1 MSKFGTSKKI
11 ITGYILLAVVI
22 AIATWQVY
30 DNSRLFVALNNASEQ
45 LLKRRDVV
53 DSLVCSLL
61 ETNNAERSVLL
72 GEGSEWPHF
81 NQSVATSEQMAKQLK
96 PFIADQGQRQRID
109 TLVKLMHMKREN
121 TKRVAQLMAID
132 NRDAFYRDKVQALQ
146 SGRDSVVIHSKS
158 YGQHGQREK
167 VYEIIK
173 SKRGFFR
180 RLGDAF
186 RRQHADTVGVT
197 NILHD
202 TKADSTAQRINIAD
216 SVANILTDIQN
227 EEQKQNSRQQENVA
241 ARLNRLQRVSLQLS
255 QRTGLL
261 LEHIQREEKNALQK
275 ALGHATQS
283 RHKMVVRIAVIGLV
297 AILIAALLVAYILR
311 DIKRE
316 RRDRQRIVEAK
327 TETER
332 IMAQRERLLLTIT
345 HDIKAPAASI
355 AGFIELLSEQVSRPK
370 ALAYIDSMRHS
381 AIHLQQLVAALLDYH
396 LLESGKAER
405 HDVSFVPQQLAKNC
419 VDEFQPMAAEKGLDI
434 TLSTLTLNCGDLWR
448 SDAFRVKQIM
458 SNLIGNAVKY
468 TDRGSVKVEIRIS
481 PRQHLII
488 YVSDTGRGMSQAD
501 CQRIFDAFTR
511 LHNGQGKEGV
521 GLGLSI
527 TREVV
532 QMLGGTITVTS
543 EEGKGSCFTVS
554 LPIKKEEKR
563 QKKDVEENVASVEP
577 NRSSTEA
584 KEATTENNDATHG
597 ANNATNGAND
607 ATNGTNDATTEI
619 NILAVDDDALQLE
632 LFKEMAQKIGGAKLN
647 ISTTTSA
654 SEAIKLAEETKPQ
667 IMFTDIEMPEMSGKD
682 MLKHVKNSDMSTV
695 AMTAHDPSI
704 MTSLKKAGFD
714 TCLFKPF
721 NAATLAATLAQ
732 ITRQPLSVKAAEQK
746 ASFFAPLTAFAEGDT
761 EAEQEILTQVGE
773 SIKEYR
779 QMLDQGLKGNDE
791 EQQRDS
797 ISRTAHKAMPLLT
810 MLKPGQCGWLQAITP
825 EHIKDTPAE
834 KITVLAMRLDKEL
847 EEVSTKLKEEGI
859 ENA

>member
-1 MSKFGTSKKI
+1 M
-11 ITGYILLAVVI
+11 LAVVI

-81 NQSVATSEQMAKQLK
+81 NRSVATSEQMAKQLK

-109 TLVKLMHMKREN
+109 TLVELIHMKREN
-121 TKRVAQLMAID
+121 TKRVAQLMAFD

-146 SGRDSVVIHSKS
+146 SGRDSVVIHSKL

-202 TKADSTAQRINIAD
+202 TRADSTAQRINIAD
-216 SVANILTDIQN
+216 SVANILTNIQN

-275 ALGHATQS
+275 ALGHAMQS
-283 RHKMVVRIAVIGLV
+283 RHKMVVRIAIIGLV

-405 HDVSFVPQQLAKNC
+405 HDVSFVPQQLARNC
-419 VDEFQPMAAEKGLDI
+419 VEEFKPMAAEKGLDI
-434 TLSTLTLNCGDLWR
+434 TLGTLPPNCGDLWR

-468 TDRGSVKVEIRIS
+468 TDRGGVKVEIRIS

-511 LHNGQGKEGV
+511 LPNGQGKEGV

-554 LPIKKEEKR
+554 LPIKKEEKK
-563 QKKDVEENVASVEP
+563 QKKDVEENVASVETD
-577 NRSSTEA
+577 RSSTEA
-584 KEATTENNDATHG
+584 KK
-597 ANNATNGAND
+597 
-607 ATNGTNDATTEI
+607 ATTEI

-704 MTSLKKAGFD
+704 MTSLKKTGFS

-732 ITRQPLSVKAAEQK
+732 ITRLPLSVKAAEQK

-779 QMLDQGLKGNDE
+779 QMLEQGLKHNGE
-791 EQQRDS
+791 ELQRDS
-797 ISRTAHKAMPLLT
+797 ISRAAHKAMPLLT
-810 MLKPGQCGWLQAITP
+810 MLRPGQCGWLQAITP
-825 EHIKDTPAE
+825 EHIKDTSVENSTA
-834 KITVLAMRLDKEL
+834 LAMRLEKEL
-847 EEVSTKLKEEGI
+847 EEISKKLREEGI

>member
-1 MSKFGTSKKI
+1 M
-11 ITGYILLAVVI
+11 LAVVI

-81 NQSVATSEQMAKQLK
+81 NRSVATSEQMAKQLK

-109 TLVKLMHMKREN
+109 TLVELIHMKREN
-121 TKRVAQLMAID
+121 TKRVAQLMAFD

-146 SGRDSVVIHSKS
+146 SGRDSVVIHSKL

-227 EEQKQNSRQQENVA
+227 EEQRQNSRQQENVA

-275 ALGHATQS
+275 ALGHAMQS
-283 RHKMVVRIAVIGLV
+283 RHKMVVRIAIIGLV

-355 AGFIELLSEQVSRPK
+355 AGFIELLSEKVSRQK

-405 HDVSFVPQQLAKNC
+405 HDVSFVPQQLAKSC
-419 VDEFQPMAAEKGLDI
+419 VEEFKPMAAEKGLDI
-434 TLSTLTLNCGDLWR
+434 TLGTLTPNCGDLWR

-468 TDRGSVKVEIRIS
+468 TDRGGVKVEIRIS

-511 LHNGQGKEGV
+511 LPNGQGKEGV

-554 LPIKKEEKR
+554 LPIKKEEKK
-563 QKKDVEENVASVEP
+563 QKKDVEENVASVET

-584 KEATTENNDATHG
+584 KEATTENNDAT
-597 ANNATNGAND
+597 NGAND
-607 ATNGTNDATTEI
+607 AMNGNNDATTEI

-704 MTSLKKAGFD
+704 MTSLKKAGFS

-732 ITRQPLSVKAAEQK
+732 ITRLPLSVKTAEQK

-779 QMLDQGLKGNDE
+779 QMLEQGLKSNGE
-791 EQQRDS
+791 ELQRDS
-797 ISRTAHKAMPLLT
+797 ISRAAHKAMPLLS

-825 EHIKDTPAE
+825 EHIKDTSAE
-834 KITVLAMRLDKEL
+834 NSTALAMRLENEL
-847 EEVSTKLKEEGI
+847 EEISKKLREEGT

>member
-1 MSKFGTSKKI
+1 M
-11 ITGYILLAVVI
+11 LAVVI

-72 GEGSEWPHF
+72 GEGSEWPRF

-109 TLVKLMHMKREN
+109 TLVELMHMKREN

-327 TETER
+327 AETER

-434 TLSTLTLNCGDLWR
+434 TLGTLTPNCGDLWR

-468 TDRGSVKVEIRIS
+468 TDQGSVKVEIRIS

-488 YVSDTGRGMSQAD
+488 YVSDTGRGMSPTD

-511 LHNGQGKEGV
+511 LPNGQGKEGV

-532 QMLGGTITVTS
+532 QMLGGTITVAS

-554 LPIKKEEKR
+554 LPIKKEEKK
-563 QKKDVEENVASVEP
+563 QKKDVEENVAYVET

-584 KEATTENNDATHG
+584 KEATTENN
-597 ANNATNGAND
+597 N

-682 MLKHVKNSDMSTV
+682 MIKHVKNSDMSTV

-704 MTSLKKAGFD
+704 MTSLKKAGFS

-732 ITRQPLSVKAAEQK
+732 ITRLPLSVKAAEQK

-761 EAEQEILTQVGE
+761 EAEREILTQVGE

-779 QMLDQGLKGNDE
+779 QMLEQGLKHNDE

-797 ISRTAHKAMPLLT
+797 ISRAAHKAMPLLT

-825 EHIKDTPAE
+825 EHIKDTSAE

-859 ENA
+859 ENV

>member
-1 MSKFGTSKKI
+1 M
-11 ITGYILLAVVI
+11 LAVVI

-81 NQSVATSEQMAKQLK
+81 NRSVATSEQKAKQLK

-109 TLVKLMHMKREN
+109 TLVELIHMKREN
-121 TKRVAQLMAID
+121 TKRVAQLMAFD
-132 NRDAFYRDKVQALQ
+132 NRDAFYRDKVHALQ
-146 SGRDSVVIHSKS
+146 SGRDSVVIHSKL

-186 RRQHADTVGVT
+186 RRQHTDTVGVT

-227 EEQKQNSRQQENVA
+227 EEQRQNSRQQENVA

-275 ALGHATQS
+275 ALGHAMQS
-283 RHKMVVRIAVIGLV
+283 RHKMVVRIAIIGLV

-327 TETER
+327 AETER

-405 HDVSFVPQQLAKNC
+405 HDVSFVPQQLAKSC
-419 VDEFQPMAAEKGLDI
+419 VEEFKPMAAEKGLDI
-434 TLSTLTLNCGDLWR
+434 TLGTLTPNCGDLWR

-468 TDRGSVKVEIRIS
+468 TDRGGVKVEIRIS

-511 LHNGQGKEGV
+511 LPNGQGKEGV

-554 LPIKKEEKR
+554 LPIKKEEKK
-563 QKKDVEENVASVEP
+563 QKKDVEENVASVETD
-577 NRSSTEA
+577 RSSTEA
-584 KEATTENNDATHG
+584 KK
-597 ANNATNGAND
+597 
-607 ATNGTNDATTEI
+607 ATTEI

-647 ISTTTSA
+647 INTTTSA

-704 MTSLKKAGFD
+704 MTSLKKAGFS

-732 ITRQPLSVKAAEQK
+732 ITRLPLSVKAAEQK

-761 EAEQEILTQVGE
+761 EAEREILTQVGE

-779 QMLDQGLKGNDE
+779 QMLEQGLKSNGE
-791 EQQRDS
+791 ELQRDS
-797 ISRTAHKAMPLLT
+797 ISRAAHKAMPLLT

-825 EHIKDTPAE
+825 EHIKDSSAE
-834 KITVLAMRLDKEL
+834 NSTALAMRLEKEL
-847 EEVSTKLKEEGI
+847 EEISKKLREEGI

>member
-1 MSKFGTSKKI
+1 M
-11 ITGYILLAVVI
+11 LAVVI

-81 NQSVATSEQMAKQLK
+81 NRSVATSEQMTKQLK
-96 PFIADQGQRQRID
+96 QFIADQGQRQRID
-109 TLVKLMHMKREN
+109 TLVELIHMKREN
-121 TKRVAQLMAID
+121 TKRVAQLMAFD

-146 SGRDSVVIHSKS
+146 SGRDSVVIHSKL

-202 TKADSTAQRINIAD
+202 TRVDSTAQRINIAD

-275 ALGHATQS
+275 ALGHAMQS
-283 RHKMVVRIAVIGLV
+283 RHKMVVRIAIIGLV

-327 TETER
+327 AETER

-405 HDVSFVPQQLAKNC
+405 HDVSFVPQQLAKSC
-419 VDEFQPMAAEKGLDI
+419 VEEFKPMAAEKGLDI
-434 TLSTLTLNCGDLWR
+434 TLGTLTPNCGDLWR

-468 TDRGSVKVEIRIS
+468 TDRGGVKVEIRIS

-511 LHNGQGKEGV
+511 LPNGQGKEGV

-554 LPIKKEEKR
+554 LPIKKEEKK
-563 QKKDVEENVASVEP
+563 QMKDVEENVASVET

-584 KEATTENNDATHG
+584 KEATTEN
-597 ANNATNGAND
+597 
-607 ATNGTNDATTEI
+607 NDATTEI

-654 SEAIKLAEETKPQ
+654 SEAIKLTEETKPQ

-682 MLKHVKNSDMSTV
+682 MIKHVKNSDMSTV

-704 MTSLKKAGFD
+704 MTSLKKAGFS

-732 ITRQPLSVKAAEQK
+732 ITRLPLSVKAAEQK

-779 QMLDQGLKGNDE
+779 QMLEQGLKRNGE
-791 EQQRDS
+791 ELQRDS
-797 ISRTAHKAMPLLT
+797 ISRAAHKAIPLLS

-825 EHIKDTPAE
+825 EHIKDTSAE
-834 KITVLAMRLDKEL
+834 NSTALAMRLENEL
-847 EEVSTKLKEEGI
+847 EEISKKLREEGI

>member
-96 PFIADQGQRQRID
+96 QFIADQGQRQRID
-109 TLVKLMHMKREN
+109 TLVELIHMKREN
-121 TKRVAQLMAID
+121 TKRVAQLMAFD

-146 SGRDSVVIHSKS
+146 SGRDSVVIHSKL

-283 RHKMVVRIAVIGLV
+283 RHKMVVRIAIIGLV

-396 LLESGKAER
+396 LLESGKAEQ
-405 HDVSFVPQQLAKNC
+405 HDVSFVPQQLAKSC
-419 VDEFQPMAAEKGLDI
+419 VEEFKPMAVEKGLDI
-434 TLSTLTLNCGDLWR
+434 TLGTLTTNCGDLWR

-468 TDRGSVKVEIRIS
+468 TDHGGVKVEIRIS

-511 LHNGQGKEGV
+511 LPNGQGKEGV

-554 LPIKKEEKR
+554 LPIKKEEKK
-563 QKKDVEENVASVEP
+563 QKKDVEENVASVET
-577 NRSSTEA
+577 NWSSTEA
-584 KEATTENNDATHG
+584 KE
-597 ANNATNGAND
+597 
-607 ATNGTNDATTEI
+607 ATTEI

-682 MLKHVKNSDMSTV
+682 IIKHVKNSNMSTV

-704 MTSLKKAGFD
+704 MTSLKKAGFS

-732 ITRQPLSVKAAEQK
+732 ITRLPLSVKAAEQK

-761 EAEQEILTQVGE
+761 EAEREILTQVGE

-779 QMLDQGLKGNDE
+779 QMLEQGLKHNDE
-791 EQQRDS
+791 ELQRDS
-797 ISRTAHKAMPLLT
+797 ISRAAHKAMPLLT

-825 EHIKDTPAE
+825 EHIKDSSAE
-834 KITVLAMRLDKEL
+834 NSTALAMRLEKEL
-847 EEVSTKLKEEGI
+847 EEISKKLREEGI

>member
-1 MSKFGTSKKI
+1 M
-11 ITGYILLAVVI
+11 LAVVI

-81 NQSVATSEQMAKQLK
+81 NRSVATSEQMTKQLK

-109 TLVKLMHMKREN
+109 TLVELIHMKREN
-121 TKRVAQLMAID
+121 TKRVAQLMAFD
-132 NRDAFYRDKVQALQ
+132 NRDAFYRNKVQALQ
-146 SGRDSVVIHSKS
+146 SGRDSVVIHSKL

-227 EEQKQNSRQQENVA
+227 EEQRQNSRQQENVA

-275 ALGHATQS
+275 ALGHAMQS
-283 RHKMVVRIAVIGLV
+283 RHKMVVRIAIIGLV

-327 TETER
+327 AETER

-405 HDVSFVPQQLAKNC
+405 HDVSFVPQQLAKSC
-419 VDEFQPMAAEKGLDI
+419 VEEFKPMAAEKGLDI
-434 TLSTLTLNCGDLWR
+434 TLGTLTPNCGDLWR

-468 TDRGSVKVEIRIS
+468 TDRGGVKVEIRIS

-511 LHNGQGKEGV
+511 LPNGQGKEGV

-554 LPIKKEEKR
+554 LPIKKEEKK
-563 QKKDVEENVASVEP
+563 QKKDVEENVASVET

-584 KEATTENNDATHG
+584 KE
-597 ANNATNGAND
+597 
-607 ATNGTNDATTEI
+607 ATTEI

-647 ISTTTSA
+647 INTTTSA

-704 MTSLKKAGFD
+704 MTSLKKAGFS

-732 ITRQPLSVKAAEQK
+732 ITRLPLSVKAAEQK

-761 EAEQEILTQVGE
+761 EAEREILTQVGE

-779 QMLDQGLKGNDE
+779 QMLEQGLKHNDE

-797 ISRTAHKAMPLLT
+797 ISRAAHKAMPLLT

-825 EHIKDTPAE
+825 EHIKDSSAE
-834 KITVLAMRLDKEL
+834 NSTALAMRLEKEL
-847 EEVSTKLKEEGI
+847 EEISKKLREEGI

>member
-1 MSKFGTSKKI
+1 M
-11 ITGYILLAVVI
+11 LAVVI

-81 NQSVATSEQMAKQLK
+81 NRSVATSEQMAKQLK

-109 TLVKLMHMKREN
+109 TLVELIHMKREN
-121 TKRVAQLMAID
+121 TKRVAQLMAFD

-146 SGRDSVVIHSKS
+146 SGRDSVVIHSKL

-202 TKADSTAQRINIAD
+202 TRADSTAQRINIAD

-261 LEHIQREEKNALQK
+261 IEHIQREEKNALQK
-275 ALGHATQS
+275 ALGHAMQS
-283 RHKMVVRIAVIGLV
+283 RHKMVVRIAIIGLV

-419 VDEFQPMAAEKGLDI
+419 VEEFKPMAAEKGLDI
-434 TLSTLTLNCGDLWR
+434 TLGTLTPNCGDLWR

-468 TDRGSVKVEIRIS
+468 TDRGGVKVEIRIS

-511 LHNGQGKEGV
+511 LPNGQGKEGV

-554 LPIKKEEKR
+554 LPIKKEEKK
-563 QKKDVEENVASVEP
+563 QKKEVEENVASVET

-584 KEATTENNDATHG
+584 KE
-597 ANNATNGAND
+597 
-607 ATNGTNDATTEI
+607 ATTEI

-647 ISTTTSA
+647 INTTTSA

-704 MTSLKKAGFD
+704 MTSLKKAGFS

-732 ITRQPLSVKAAEQK
+732 ITRLPLSVKAAEQK

-761 EAEQEILTQVGE
+761 EAEREILTQVGE

-779 QMLDQGLKGNDE
+779 QMLEQGLKHNDE

-797 ISRTAHKAMPLLT
+797 ISRAAHKAMPLLT
-810 MLKPGQCGWLQAITP
+810 MLRPGQCGWLQAITP
-825 EHIKDTPAE
+825 EHIKDTSAE
-834 KITVLAMRLDKEL
+834 NSTALAMRLEKEL
-847 EEVSTKLKEEGI
+847 EEISKKLREEGI

>member
-1 MSKFGTSKKI
+1 M
-11 ITGYILLAVVI
+11 LAVVI

-30 DNSRLFVALNNASEQ
+30 DNSRLFVTLNNASEQ

-81 NQSVATSEQMAKQLK
+81 NRSVATSEQMAKQLK

-109 TLVKLMHMKREN
+109 TLVELIHMKREN
-121 TKRVAQLMAID
+121 TKRVAQLMAFD

-146 SGRDSVVIHSKS
+146 SGRDSVVIHSKL
-158 YGQHGQREK
+158 YGRHGQREK

-186 RRQHADTVGVT
+186 RRQHTDTVGVT

-227 EEQKQNSRQQENVA
+227 EEQRQNSRQQENVA

-275 ALGHATQS
+275 ALGHAMQS
-283 RHKMVVRIAVIGLV
+283 RHKMVVRIAIIGLV

-327 TETER
+327 AETER

-370 ALAYIDSMRHS
+370 ALAYIESMRHS

-405 HDVSFVPQQLAKNC
+405 HDVSFVPQQLAKSC
-419 VDEFQPMAAEKGLDI
+419 VEEFKPMAAEKGLDI
-434 TLSTLTLNCGDLWR
+434 TLGTLTPNCGDLWR

-468 TDRGSVKVEIRIS
+468 TDRGGVKVEIRIS

-511 LHNGQGKEGV
+511 LPNGQGKEGV

-554 LPIKKEEKR
+554 LPIKKEEKK
-563 QKKDVEENVASVEP
+563 QKKEVEENVASVET

-584 KEATTENNDATHG
+584 KE
-597 ANNATNGAND
+597 
-607 ATNGTNDATTEI
+607 ATTEI

-654 SEAIKLAEETKPQ
+654 SEAIKLAEETKTQ

-682 MLKHVKNSDMSTV
+682 MIKHVKNSDMSTV

-704 MTSLKKAGFD
+704 MTSLKKAGFS

-732 ITRQPLSVKAAEQK
+732 ITRLPLSVKAAEQK

-761 EAEQEILTQVGE
+761 EAEREILTQVGE

-779 QMLDQGLKGNDE
+779 QMLEQGLKRNGE
-791 EQQRDS
+791 ELQRDS
-797 ISRTAHKAMPLLT
+797 ISRAAHKAMPLLS

-825 EHIKDTPAE
+825 EHIKDTSAE
-834 KITVLAMRLDKEL
+834 NSTALAMRLEKEL
-847 EEVSTKLKEEGI
+847 EEISKKLREEGI

>member
-1 MSKFGTSKKI
+1 M
-11 ITGYILLAVVI
+11 LAVVI

-81 NQSVATSEQMAKQLK
+81 NRSVATSEQMAKQLK

-109 TLVKLMHMKREN
+109 TLVELIHMKREN
-121 TKRVAQLMAID
+121 TKRVAQLMAFD

-146 SGRDSVVIHSKS
+146 SGRDSVVIHSKL

-283 RHKMVVRIAVIGLV
+283 RHKMVVRIAIIGLV

-405 HDVSFVPQQLAKNC
+405 HDVSFVPQQLARNC
-419 VDEFQPMAAEKGLDI
+419 VEEFKPMAAEKGLDI
-434 TLSTLTLNCGDLWR
+434 TLGTLTPNCGDLWR

-458 SNLIGNAVKY
+458 SNLISNAVKY
-468 TDRGSVKVEIRIS
+468 TDRGGVKVEIRIS

-511 LHNGQGKEGV
+511 LPNGQGKDGV

-554 LPIKKEEKR
+554 LPIKKEEKK
-563 QKKDVEENVASVEP
+563 QKKDVEENVASVETD
-577 NRSSTEA
+577 RSSTEA
-584 KEATTENNDATHG
+584 KEATTENNDATNG
-597 ANNATNGAND
+597 ANDATNGAND
-607 ATNGTNDATTEI
+607 ATNGNNDATTEI

-704 MTSLKKAGFD
+704 MTSLKKAGFS

-732 ITRQPLSVKAAEQK
+732 ITRLPLSVKAAEQK

-761 EAEQEILTQVGE
+761 EAELEILTQVGE

-779 QMLDQGLKGNDE
+779 QMLEQGLKHNGE
-791 EQQRDS
+791 ELQRDS
-797 ISRTAHKAMPLLT
+797 ISRAAHKAMPLLT

-825 EHIKDTPAE
+825 EHIKDSSAE
-834 KITVLAMRLDKEL
+834 NSTALAMRLEKEL
-847 EEVSTKLKEEGI
+847 EEISKKLREEGI

>member
-30 DNSRLFVALNNASEQ
+30 DNSRLFVTLNNASEQ

-81 NQSVATSEQMAKQLK
+81 NRSVATSEQMAKQLK

-109 TLVKLMHMKREN
+109 TLVELIHMKREN
-121 TKRVAQLMAID
+121 TKRVAQLMAFD

-146 SGRDSVVIHSKS
+146 SGRDSVVIHSKL

-283 RHKMVVRIAVIGLV
+283 RHKMVVRIAIIGLV

-316 RRDRQRIVEAK
+316 SRDRQRIVEAK

-396 LLESGKAER
+396 LLESGKAEQ
-405 HDVSFVPQQLAKNC
+405 HDVSFVPQQLAKSC
-419 VDEFQPMAAEKGLDI
+419 VEEFKPMAVEKGLDI
-434 TLSTLTLNCGDLWR
+434 TLGTLTTNCGDLWR

-468 TDRGSVKVEIRIS
+468 TDRGGVKVEIRIS

-511 LHNGQGKEGV
+511 LPNGQGKEGV

-554 LPIKKEEKR
+554 LPIKKEEKK
-563 QKKDVEENVASVEP
+563 QKKDVEENVASVET
-577 NRSSTEA
+577 NRSSTET
-584 KEATTENNDATHG
+584 KE
-597 ANNATNGAND
+597 
-607 ATNGTNDATTEI
+607 ATTEI

-704 MTSLKKAGFD
+704 MTSLKKAGFS

-732 ITRQPLSVKAAEQK
+732 ITRLPLSVKAAEQK

-761 EAEQEILTQVGE
+761 EAEREILTQVGE

-779 QMLDQGLKGNDE
+779 QMLEQGLKSNGE
-791 EQQRDS
+791 ELQRDS
-797 ISRTAHKAMPLLT
+797 ISRAAHKAMPLLT
-810 MLKPGQCGWLQAITP
+810 MLKPGQCSWLQAITP
-825 EHIKDTPAE
+825 EHIKDTSAE
-834 KITVLAMRLDKEL
+834 NSTALAMRLEKEL
-847 EEVSTKLKEEGI
+847 EEISKKLREEGI

>member
-81 NQSVATSEQMAKQLK
+81 NRSVATSEQMAKQLK

-109 TLVKLMHMKREN
+109 TLVELIHMKREN
-121 TKRVAQLMAID
+121 TKRVAQLMAFD

-146 SGRDSVVIHSKS
+146 SGRDSVVIHSKL

-283 RHKMVVRIAVIGLV
+283 RHKMVVRIAIIGLV

-316 RRDRQRIVEAK
+316 SRDRQRIVEAK

-419 VDEFQPMAAEKGLDI
+419 VEEFKPMAAEKGLDI
-434 TLSTLTLNCGDLWR
+434 TLGTLTPNCGDLWR

-468 TDRGSVKVEIRIS
+468 TDRGGVKVEIRIS

-511 LHNGQGKEGV
+511 LPNGQGKEGV

-554 LPIKKEEKR
+554 LPIKKEEKK
-563 QKKDVEENVASVEP
+563 QKKDVEENVASVET

-584 KEATTENNDATHG
+584 KKAITENND
-597 ANNATNGAND
+597 ATNGAND
-607 ATNGTNDATTEI
+607 AMNGNNDATTEI

-682 MLKHVKNSDMSTV
+682 IIKHVKNSNMSTV

-704 MTSLKKAGFD
+704 MTSLKKAGFS

-732 ITRQPLSVKAAEQK
+732 ITRLPLSVKAAEQK

-761 EAEQEILTQVGE
+761 EAEREILTQVGE

-779 QMLDQGLKGNDE
+779 QMLEQGLKSNGE
-791 EQQRDS
+791 ELQRDS
-797 ISRTAHKAMPLLT
+797 ISRAAHKAMPLLT

-825 EHIKDTPAE
+825 EHIKDTSAE
-834 KITVLAMRLDKEL
+834 NSTALAMRLEKEL
-847 EEVSTKLKEEGI
+847 EEISKKLREEGI

>member
-72 GEGSEWPHF
+72 GEGSEWPRF

-283 RHKMVVRIAVIGLV
+283 RHKMVVRIAIIGLV

-327 TETER
+327 AETER

-434 TLSTLTLNCGDLWR
+434 TLGTLTPNCGDLWR

-468 TDRGSVKVEIRIS
+468 TDQGSVKVEIRIS

-511 LHNGQGKEGV
+511 LPNGRGKEGV

-554 LPIKKEEKR
+554 LPIKKEEKK
-563 QKKDVEENVASVEP
+563 QKKDVEENVAYVET
-577 NRSSTEA
+577 NMSSTEA
-584 KEATTENNDATHG
+584 KEATTE
-597 ANNATNGAND
+597 
-607 ATNGTNDATTEI
+607 I
-619 NILAVDDDALQLE
+619 SILAVDDDALQLE

-682 MLKHVKNSDMSTV
+682 MLKHVKSSNMSIV

-732 ITRQPLSVKAAEQK
+732 ITRLPLSVKAAEQK

-797 ISRTAHKAMPLLT
+797 ISRAAHKAMPLLT

-825 EHIKDTPAE
+825 EHIKDTSAE

>member
-81 NQSVATSEQMAKQLK
+81 NRSVATSEQKAKQLK
-96 PFIADQGQRQRID
+96 QFIADQGQRQRID
-109 TLVKLMHMKREN
+109 TLVELIHMKREN
-121 TKRVAQLMAID
+121 TKRVAQLMAFD

-146 SGRDSVVIHSKS
+146 SGRDSVVIHSKL
-158 YGQHGQREK
+158 YGQHSQREK

-283 RHKMVVRIAVIGLV
+283 RHKMVVRIAIIGLV

-405 HDVSFVPQQLAKNC
+405 HDVSFVPQQLAKSC
-419 VDEFQPMAAEKGLDI
+419 VEEFKPMAAEKGLDI
-434 TLSTLTLNCGDLWR
+434 TLGTLTTNCGDLWR

-468 TDRGSVKVEIRIS
+468 TDRGGVKVEIRIS

-511 LHNGQGKEGV
+511 LPNGQGKEGV

-554 LPIKKEEKR
+554 LPIKKEEKK
-563 QKKDVEENVASVEP
+563 QKKDVEENVASVET

-584 KEATTENNDATHG
+584 KE
-597 ANNATNGAND
+597 
-607 ATNGTNDATTEI
+607 ATTEI

-704 MTSLKKAGFD
+704 MTSLKKAGFS

-732 ITRQPLSVKAAEQK
+732 ITRLPLSVKAAEQK

-761 EAEQEILTQVGE
+761 EAEREILTQVGE

-779 QMLDQGLKGNDE
+779 QMLEQGLKHNGE
-791 EQQRDS
+791 ELQRDS
-797 ISRTAHKAMPLLT
+797 ISRAAHKAMPLLT

-825 EHIKDTPAE
+825 EHIKDTSAE
-834 KITVLAMRLDKEL
+834 NSTALAMRLEKEL
-847 EEVSTKLKEEGI
+847 EEISKKLREEGI

>member
-297 AILIAALLVAYILR
+297 AILIAALLVTYILR

-327 TETER
+327 METER

-434 TLSTLTLNCGDLWR
+434 TLGTLTPNCGDLWR

-468 TDRGSVKVEIRIS
+468 TDRGGVKVEIRIS

-488 YVSDTGRGMSQAD
+488 YVSDTGRGMSPAD

-511 LHNGQGKEGV
+511 LPNGQGKEGV

-554 LPIKKEEKR
+554 LPIKKEEKK
-563 QKKDVEENVASVEP
+563 QKKDVEENVASVET

-584 KEATTENNDATHG
+584 KE
-597 ANNATNGAND
+597 
-607 ATNGTNDATTEI
+607 ATTEI

-682 MLKHVKNSDMSTV
+682 MIKHVKNSDMSTV

-704 MTSLKKAGFD
+704 MTSLKKAGFS

-732 ITRQPLSVKAAEQK
+732 ITRLPLSVKAAEQK

-761 EAEQEILTQVGE
+761 EAEREILTQVGE

-779 QMLDQGLKGNDE
+779 QMLEQGLKSNGE
-791 EQQRDS
+791 ELQRDS
-797 ISRTAHKAMPLLT
+797 ISRAAHKAMPLLT

-825 EHIKDTPAE
+825 EHIKDTSAE
-834 KITVLAMRLDKEL
+834 NSTALAMRLEKEL
-847 EEVSTKLKEEGI
+847 EEISKKLREEGI

>member
-30 DNSRLFVALNNASEQ
+30 DNSRLFVALNDASEQ

-81 NQSVATSEQMAKQLK
+81 NRSVATSEQMAKQLK

-109 TLVKLMHMKREN
+109 TLVELIHMKREN
-121 TKRVAQLMAID
+121 TKRVAQLMAFD
-132 NRDAFYRDKVQALQ
+132 NRDAFYRNKVQALQ
-146 SGRDSVVIHSKS
+146 SGRDSVVIHSKL

-186 RRQHADTVGVT
+186 RRQHTDTVGVT

-275 ALGHATQS
+275 ALGHAMQS
-283 RHKMVVRIAVIGLV
+283 RHKMVVRIAIIGLV

-405 HDVSFVPQQLAKNC
+405 HDVSFVPKQLAKSC
-419 VDEFQPMAAEKGLDI
+419 VEEFKPMAAEKGLDI
-434 TLSTLTLNCGDLWR
+434 TLGTLTPNCGDLWR

-468 TDRGSVKVEIRIS
+468 TDRGGVKVEIRIS

-511 LHNGQGKEGV
+511 LPNGQGKEGV

-554 LPIKKEEKR
+554 LPIKKEEKK
-563 QKKDVEENVASVEP
+563 QKKDVEENVASVET

-584 KEATTENNDATHG
+584 KKTTTEKND
-597 ANNATNGAND
+597 ATNGAND
-607 ATNGTNDATTEI
+607 ATNGNNDATTEI

-704 MTSLKKAGFD
+704 MTSLKKAGFS

-732 ITRQPLSVKAAEQK
+732 ITRLPLSVKAAEQK

-761 EAEQEILTQVGE
+761 EAEREILTQVGE

-779 QMLDQGLKGNDE
+779 QMLEQGLKSNGE
-791 EQQRDS
+791 ELQRDS
-797 ISRTAHKAMPLLT
+797 ISRAAHKAMPLLT
-810 MLKPGQCGWLQAITP
+810 MLKPRQCGWLQAITP
-825 EHIKDTPAE
+825 EHIKDSSAE
-834 KITVLAMRLDKEL
+834 NSTALAMRLEKEL
-847 EEVSTKLKEEGI
+847 EEISKKLREEGI

>member
-1 MSKFGTSKKI
+1 M
-11 ITGYILLAVVI
+11 LAVVI

-81 NQSVATSEQMAKQLK
+81 NRSVATSEQMAKQLK

-109 TLVKLMHMKREN
+109 TLVELIHMKREN
-121 TKRVAQLMAID
+121 TKRVAQLMAFD
-132 NRDAFYRDKVQALQ
+132 NRDAFYRNKVQALQ
-146 SGRDSVVIHSKS
+146 SGRDSVVIHSKL

-186 RRQHADTVGVT
+186 RRQHTDTVGVT

-227 EEQKQNSRQQENVA
+227 EEQRQNSRQQENVA

-275 ALGHATQS
+275 ALGHAMQS
-283 RHKMVVRIAVIGLV
+283 RHKMVVRIAIIGLV

-327 TETER
+327 AETER

-405 HDVSFVPQQLAKNC
+405 HDVSFVPQQLAKSC
-419 VDEFQPMAAEKGLDI
+419 VEEFKPMAAEKGLDI
-434 TLSTLTLNCGDLWR
+434 TLGTLTPNCGDLWR

-468 TDRGSVKVEIRIS
+468 TDRGGVKVEIRIS

-511 LHNGQGKEGV
+511 LPNGQGKEGV

-554 LPIKKEEKR
+554 LPIKKEEKK
-563 QKKDVEENVASVEP
+563 QKKDVEENVASVET

-584 KEATTENNDATHG
+584 KKTTTEKND
-597 ANNATNGAND
+597 ATNGAND
-607 ATNGTNDATTEI
+607 ATNGNNDATTEI

-704 MTSLKKAGFD
+704 MTSLKKAGFS

-732 ITRQPLSVKAAEQK
+732 ITRLPLSVKAAEQK

-761 EAEQEILTQVGE
+761 EAEREILTQVGE

-779 QMLDQGLKGNDE
+779 QMLEQGLKSNGE
-791 EQQRDS
+791 ELQRDS
-797 ISRTAHKAMPLLT
+797 ISRAAHKAMPLLT
-810 MLKPGQCGWLQAITP
+810 MLEPGQCGWLQAITP
-825 EHIKDTPAE
+825 EHIKDTSAE
-834 KITVLAMRLDKEL
+834 NSTALAMRLEKEL
-847 EEVSTKLKEEGI
+847 EEISKKLREEGI

>member
-72 GEGSEWPHF
+72 GEGSEWPRF

-283 RHKMVVRIAVIGLV
+283 RHKMVVRIAIIGLV

-370 ALAYIDSMRHS
+370 ALTYIDSMRHS

-434 TLSTLTLNCGDLWR
+434 TLGTLTPNCGDLWR

-468 TDRGSVKVEIRIS
+468 TDRGGVKVEIRIS

-488 YVSDTGRGMSQAD
+488 YVSDTGRGMSPTD

-511 LHNGQGKEGV
+511 LPNGQGKEGV

-554 LPIKKEEKR
+554 LPIKKEEKK
-563 QKKDVEENVASVEP
+563 QKKDVEENVASVET
-577 NRSSTEA
+577 NLSSTEA
-584 KEATTENNDATHG
+584 KEATTGNNG
-597 ANNATNGAND
+597 
-607 ATNGTNDATTEI
+607 ATTEI

-654 SEAIKLAEETKPQ
+654 SEAIKLAEETKPR

-682 MLKHVKNSDMSTV
+682 MLKHVKNSNMSIV

-779 QMLDQGLKGNDE
+779 QMLDQGLKSNDE

-797 ISRTAHKAMPLLT
+797 ISRAAHKAMPLLT

-859 ENA
+859 ENV

>member
-72 GEGSEWPHF
+72 GEGSEWPRF

-109 TLVKLMHMKREN
+109 TLVELMHMKREN

-327 TETER
+327 AETER

-434 TLSTLTLNCGDLWR
+434 TLGTLTPNCGDLWR

-468 TDRGSVKVEIRIS
+468 TDQGSVKVEIRIS

-488 YVSDTGRGMSQAD
+488 YVSDTGRGMSPTD

-511 LHNGQGKEGV
+511 LPNGQGKEGV

-532 QMLGGTITVTS
+532 QMLGGTITVAS

-554 LPIKKEEKR
+554 LPIKKEEKK
-563 QKKDVEENVASVEP
+563 QKKDVEENVAYVET

-584 KEATTENNDATHG
+584 KEATTENN
-597 ANNATNGAND
+597 N

-682 MLKHVKNSDMSTV
+682 MIKHVKNSDMSTV

-704 MTSLKKAGFD
+704 MTSLKKAGFS

-732 ITRQPLSVKAAEQK
+732 ITRLPLSVKAAEQK

-761 EAEQEILTQVGE
+761 EAEREILTQVGE

-779 QMLDQGLKGNDE
+779 QMLEQGLKHNDE

-797 ISRTAHKAMPLLT
+797 ISRAAHKAMPLLT

-825 EHIKDTPAE
+825 EHIKDTSAE

-859 ENA
+859 ENV

>member
-1 MSKFGTSKKI
+1 M
-11 ITGYILLAVVI
+11 LAVVI

-81 NQSVATSEQMAKQLK
+81 NRSVATSEQMAKLLK

-109 TLVKLMHMKREN
+109 TLVELIHMKREN
-121 TKRVAQLMAID
+121 TKRVAQLMAFD

-146 SGRDSVVIHSKS
+146 SGRDSVVIHSKL

-216 SVANILTDIQN
+216 SVANILTNIQN

-275 ALGHATQS
+275 ALGHAMQS
-283 RHKMVVRIAVIGLV
+283 RHKMVVRIAIIGLV

-419 VDEFQPMAAEKGLDI
+419 VEEFKPMAAEKGLDI
-434 TLSTLTLNCGDLWR
+434 TLGTLTPNCGDLWR

-468 TDRGSVKVEIRIS
+468 TDRGGVKVEIRIS

-511 LHNGQGKEGV
+511 LPNGQGKEGV

-554 LPIKKEEKR
+554 LPIKKEEKK
-563 QKKDVEENVASVEP
+563 QKKDVEENVASVET
-577 NRSSTEA
+577 NGSSTEA
-584 KEATTENNDATHG
+584 KE
-597 ANNATNGAND
+597 
-607 ATNGTNDATTEI
+607 ATTEI

-654 SEAIKLAEETKPQ
+654 SEAIKLAEETKTQ

-682 MLKHVKNSDMSTV
+682 MIKHVKNSDMSTV

-704 MTSLKKAGFD
+704 MTSLKKAGFS

-732 ITRQPLSVKAAEQK
+732 ITRLPLSVKAAEQK

-779 QMLDQGLKGNDE
+779 QMLEQGLKHNGE
-791 EQQRDS
+791 ELQRDS
-797 ISRTAHKAMPLLT
+797 ISRAAHKAMPLLS

-825 EHIKDTPAE
+825 EHIKDSSAE
-834 KITVLAMRLDKEL
+834 NSTALAMRLEKEL
-847 EEVSTKLKEEGI
+847 KEISKKLREEGI

>member
-81 NQSVATSEQMAKQLK
+81 NRSVATSEQMAKQLK

-109 TLVKLMHMKREN
+109 TLVELIHMKREN
-121 TKRVAQLMAID
+121 TKRVAQLMAFD

-146 SGRDSVVIHSKS
+146 SGRDSVVIHSKL

-275 ALGHATQS
+275 ALGHAMQS
-283 RHKMVVRIAVIGLV
+283 RHKMVVRIAIIGLV

-419 VDEFQPMAAEKGLDI
+419 VEEFKPMAAEKGLDI
-434 TLSTLTLNCGDLWR
+434 TLGTLTPNCGDLWR

-468 TDRGSVKVEIRIS
+468 TDRGGVKVEIRIS
-481 PRQHLII
+481 PRQHFII

-511 LHNGQGKEGV
+511 LPNGQGKEGV

-554 LPIKKEEKR
+554 LPIKKEEKK
-563 QKKDVEENVASVEP
+563 QKKDVEENVASVETD
-577 NRSSTEA
+577 RSSTEA
-584 KEATTENNDATHG
+584 KKATTENNDAT
-597 ANNATNGAND
+597 NGN
-607 ATNGTNDATTEI
+607 NDATTEI
-619 NILAVDDDALQLE
+619 NILAVDDDDLQLE

-682 MLKHVKNSDMSTV
+682 MIKHVKNSDMSTV

-704 MTSLKKAGFD
+704 MTSLKKAGFS

-732 ITRQPLSVKAAEQK
+732 ITRLPLSVKAAEQK

-779 QMLDQGLKGNDE
+779 QMLEQGLKRNGE
-791 EQQRDS
+791 ELQRDS
-797 ISRTAHKAMPLLT
+797 ISRAAHKAMPLLS

-825 EHIKDTPAE
+825 EHIKDTSAE
-834 KITVLAMRLDKEL
+834 NSTALAMRLEKEL
-847 EEVSTKLKEEGI
+847 EEISKKLREEGI

>member
-1 MSKFGTSKKI
+1 M
-11 ITGYILLAVVI
+11 
-22 AIATWQVY
+22 
-30 DNSRLFVALNNASEQ
+30 
-45 LLKRRDVV
+45 
-53 DSLVCSLL
+53 
-61 ETNNAERSVLL
+61 
-72 GEGSEWPHF
+72 
-81 NQSVATSEQMAKQLK
+81 
-96 PFIADQGQRQRID
+96 
-109 TLVKLMHMKREN
+109 
-121 TKRVAQLMAID
+121 
-132 NRDAFYRDKVQALQ
+132 
-146 SGRDSVVIHSKS
+146 
-158 YGQHGQREK
+158 
-167 VYEIIK
+167 
-173 SKRGFFR
+173 
-180 RLGDAF
+180 
-186 RRQHADTVGVT
+186 T

-275 ALGHATQS
+275 ALGHAMQS
-283 RHKMVVRIAVIGLV
+283 RHKMVVRIAIIGLV

-316 RRDRQRIVEAK
+316 RRDRQRIVETKA
-327 TETER
+327 ETER

-405 HDVSFVPQQLAKNC
+405 HDVSFVPQQLAKSC
-419 VDEFQPMAAEKGLDI
+419 VEEFKPMAAEKGLDI
-434 TLSTLTLNCGDLWR
+434 TLGTLTTNCGDLWR

-468 TDRGSVKVEIRIS
+468 TDRGGVKVEIRIS

-511 LHNGQGKEGV
+511 LPNGQGKEGV

-554 LPIKKEEKR
+554 LPIKKEEKK
-563 QKKDVEENVASVEP
+563 QKKDVEENVASVET

-584 KEATTENNDATHG
+584 KE
-597 ANNATNGAND
+597 
-607 ATNGTNDATTEI
+607 ATTEI

-682 MLKHVKNSDMSTV
+682 MIKHVKNSDMSTV

-704 MTSLKKAGFD
+704 MTSLKKSR
-714 TCLFKPF
+714 LL
-721 NAATLAATLAQ
+721 N
-732 ITRQPLSVKAAEQK
+732 LSVQTVQCCHARCHTCPDNT
-746 ASFFAPLTAFAEGDT
+746 SAPFGKSGRAKSIVLRTSHGLCRRRHGGRAGDPYT
-761 EAEQEILTQVGE
+761 SGRI
-773 SIKEYR
+773 
-779 QMLDQGLKGNDE
+779 
-791 EQQRDS
+791 
-797 ISRTAHKAMPLLT
+797 
-810 MLKPGQCGWLQAITP
+810 
-825 EHIKDTPAE
+825 
-834 KITVLAMRLDKEL
+834 DKRIQ
-847 EEVSTKLKEEGI
+847 TD
-859 ENA
+859 A

>member
-1 MSKFGTSKKI
+1 M
-11 ITGYILLAVVI
+11 LAVVI

-81 NQSVATSEQMAKQLK
+81 NRSVATSEQKAKQLK

-109 TLVKLMHMKREN
+109 TLVELIHMKREN
-121 TKRVAQLMAID
+121 TKRVAQLMAFD

-146 SGRDSVVIHSKS
+146 SGRDSVVIHSKL

-197 NILHD
+197 NILHA

-275 ALGHATQS
+275 ALGHAMQS
-283 RHKMVVRIAVIGLV
+283 RHKMVVRIAIIGLV

-327 TETER
+327 AETEH

-419 VDEFQPMAAEKGLDI
+419 VEEFKPMAAEKGLDI
-434 TLSTLTLNCGDLWR
+434 TLGTLTPNCGDLWR

-468 TDRGSVKVEIRIS
+468 TDRGGVKVEIRIS

-488 YVSDTGRGMSQAD
+488 YVSDTGRGMSQAN

-511 LHNGQGKEGV
+511 LPNGQGKEGV

-554 LPIKKEEKR
+554 LPIKKEEKK
-563 QKKDVEENVASVEP
+563 QKKDVEENVASVET

-584 KEATTENNDATHG
+584 KE
-597 ANNATNGAND
+597 
-607 ATNGTNDATTEI
+607 ATTEI

-682 MLKHVKNSDMSTV
+682 MIKHVKNSDMSTV

-704 MTSLKKAGFD
+704 MTSLKKAGFS

-732 ITRQPLSVKAAEQK
+732 ITRLPLSVKAAEQK

-779 QMLDQGLKGNDE
+779 QMLEQGLKSNGE
-791 EQQRDS
+791 ELQRDS
-797 ISRTAHKAMPLLT
+797 ISRAAHKAMPLLS

-825 EHIKDTPAE
+825 EHIKDTSAE
-834 KITVLAMRLDKEL
+834 NSTALAMRLEKEL
-847 EEVSTKLKEEGI
+847 EEISKKLREEGI

>member
-1 MSKFGTSKKI
+1 M
-11 ITGYILLAVVI
+11 LAVVI

-72 GEGSEWPHF
+72 GEGSEWPRF

-109 TLVKLMHMKREN
+109 TLVELIHMKREN

-297 AILIAALLVAYILR
+297 AILIAALLVTYILR

-434 TLSTLTLNCGDLWR
+434 TLGTLTPNCGDLWR

-488 YVSDTGRGMSQAD
+488 YVSDTGRGMSHAD

-511 LHNGQGKEGV
+511 LPNGRGKEGV

-532 QMLGGTITVTS
+532 QMLGGTITVAS

-554 LPIKKEEKR
+554 LPIKKEEKK
-563 QKKDVEENVASVEP
+563 QKKDVEENVAYVET

-584 KEATTENNDATHG
+584 KE
-597 ANNATNGAND
+597 
-607 ATNGTNDATTEI
+607 ATTEI

-654 SEAIKLAEETKPQ
+654 SEAIMLAEETKPQ

-682 MLKHVKNSDMSTV
+682 MLKHVKNRNMSIV

-732 ITRQPLSVKAAEQK
+732 ITRLPLSIKAAEQK
-746 ASFFAPLTAFAEGDT
+746 ASFFAPITAFAEGDT

-779 QMLDQGLKGNDE
+779 QMLDQGLKSNDK

-797 ISRTAHKAMPLLT
+797 ISRAAHKAMPLLT

-825 EHIKDTPAE
+825 EHIKDTSAE

-859 ENA
+859 ENV

>member
-1 MSKFGTSKKI
+1 M
-11 ITGYILLAVVI
+11 LAVVI

-81 NQSVATSEQMAKQLK
+81 NRSVATSEQMAKQLK

-109 TLVKLMHMKREN
+109 TLVELIHMKREN
-121 TKRVAQLMAID
+121 TKRVAQLMAFD

-146 SGRDSVVIHSKS
+146 SGRDSVVIHSKL

-202 TKADSTAQRINIAD
+202 TRADSTAQRINIAD

-275 ALGHATQS
+275 ALGHAMQS
-283 RHKMVVRIAVIGLV
+283 RHKMVVRIAIIGLV

-405 HDVSFVPQQLAKNC
+405 HDVSFVPQQLAKSC
-419 VDEFQPMAAEKGLDI
+419 VEEFKPMAAEKGLDI
-434 TLSTLTLNCGDLWR
+434 TLGTLTPNCGDLWR

-468 TDRGSVKVEIRIS
+468 TDRGGVKVEIRIS

-488 YVSDTGRGMSQAD
+488 YVSDTGRGMNQAD

-511 LHNGQGKEGV
+511 LPNGQGKEGV

-554 LPIKKEEKR
+554 LPIKKEEKK
-563 QKKDVEENVASVEP
+563 QKKEVEENVASVET

-584 KEATTENNDATHG
+584 KE
-597 ANNATNGAND
+597 
-607 ATNGTNDATTEI
+607 ATTEI

-654 SEAIKLAEETKPQ
+654 SEAIKLAEETKTQ

-682 MLKHVKNSDMSTV
+682 MIKHVKNSDMSTV

-704 MTSLKKAGFD
+704 MTSLKKAGFS

-732 ITRQPLSVKAAEQK
+732 ITRLPLSVKAAEQK

-761 EAEQEILTQVGE
+761 EAEQEILTRVGE

-779 QMLDQGLKGNDE
+779 QMLEQGLKRNGE
-791 EQQRDS
+791 ELQRDS
-797 ISRTAHKAMPLLT
+797 ISRAAHKAMPLLT
-810 MLKPGQCGWLQAITP
+810 MLRPGQCGWLQAITP
-825 EHIKDTPAE
+825 EHIKDSSAE
-834 KITVLAMRLDKEL
+834 NSTALAMRLEKEL
-847 EEVSTKLKEEGI
+847 EEISKKLREEGI
-859 ENA
+859 ENT

>member
-81 NQSVATSEQMAKQLK
+81 NRSVATSEQKAKQLK
-96 PFIADQGQRQRID
+96 QFIADQGQRQRID
-109 TLVKLMHMKREN
+109 TLVELIHMKREN
-121 TKRVAQLMAID
+121 TKRVAQLMAFD

-146 SGRDSVVIHSKS
+146 SGRDSVVIHSKL
-158 YGQHGQREK
+158 YGQHSQREK

-283 RHKMVVRIAVIGLV
+283 RHKMVVRIAIIGLV

-419 VDEFQPMAAEKGLDI
+419 VDEFKPMAAEKGLDI
-434 TLSTLTLNCGDLWR
+434 TLGTLTTNCGDLWR

-468 TDRGSVKVEIRIS
+468 TDQGGVKVGIRIS
-481 PRQHLII
+481 PRQHLIT

-511 LHNGQGKEGV
+511 LPNGQGKEGV

-554 LPIKKEEKR
+554 LPIKKEEKK
-563 QKKDVEENVASVEP
+563 QEKDVEENVASVET

-584 KEATTENNDATHG
+584 KE
-597 ANNATNGAND
+597 
-607 ATNGTNDATTEI
+607 ATTEI

-704 MTSLKKAGFD
+704 MTSLKKAGFS

-732 ITRQPLSVKAAEQK
+732 ITRLPLSVKAAEQK

-761 EAEQEILTQVGE
+761 EAEREILTQVGE

-779 QMLDQGLKGNDE
+779 QMLEQGLKSNGE
-791 EQQRDS
+791 ELQRDS
-797 ISRTAHKAMPLLT
+797 ISRAAHKAMPLLT
-810 MLKPGQCGWLQAITP
+810 MLKPRQCGWLQAITP
-825 EHIKDTPAE
+825 EHIKDSSAE
-834 KITVLAMRLDKEL
+834 NSTALAMRLEKEL
-847 EEVSTKLKEEGI
+847 EEISKKLRDEGI

>member
-81 NQSVATSEQMAKQLK
+81 NRSVATSEQMAKQLK

-109 TLVKLMHMKREN
+109 TLVELIHMKREN
-121 TKRVAQLMAID
+121 TKRVAQLMAFD
-132 NRDAFYRDKVQALQ
+132 NRDAFYRNKVQALQ
-146 SGRDSVVIHSKS
+146 SGRDSVVIHSKL

-186 RRQHADTVGVT
+186 RRQHTDTVGVT

-227 EEQKQNSRQQENVA
+227 EEQRQNSRQQENVA

-275 ALGHATQS
+275 ALGHAMQS
-283 RHKMVVRIAVIGLV
+283 RHKMVVRIAIIGLV

-327 TETER
+327 AETER

-405 HDVSFVPQQLAKNC
+405 HDVSFVPQQLAKSC
-419 VDEFQPMAAEKGLDI
+419 VEEFKPMAAEKGLDI
-434 TLSTLTLNCGDLWR
+434 TLGTLTTNCGDLWR

-468 TDRGSVKVEIRIS
+468 TDRGGVKVEIRIS

-511 LHNGQGKEGV
+511 LPNGQGKEGV

-554 LPIKKEEKR
+554 LPIKKEEKK
-563 QKKDVEENVASVEP
+563 QKKDVEENVASVET

-584 KEATTENNDATHG
+584 KE
-597 ANNATNGAND
+597 
-607 ATNGTNDATTEI
+607 ATTEI

-695 AMTAHDPSI
+695 AMTAHDQSI
-704 MTSLKKAGFD
+704 MTSLKKAGFS

-732 ITRQPLSVKAAEQK
+732 ITRLPLSVKAAEQK

-761 EAEQEILTQVGE
+761 EAEREILTQVGE

-779 QMLDQGLKGNDE
+779 QMLEQGLKSNGE
-791 EQQRDS
+791 ELQRDS
-797 ISRTAHKAMPLLT
+797 ISRAAHKAMPLLT

-825 EHIKDTPAE
+825 EHIKDSSAE
-834 KITVLAMRLDKEL
+834 NSTALAMRLEKEL
-847 EEVSTKLKEEGI
+847 EEISKKLREEGI

>member
-81 NQSVATSEQMAKQLK
+81 NRSVATSEQKAKQLK

-109 TLVKLMHMKREN
+109 TLVELIHMKREN
-121 TKRVAQLMAID
+121 TKRVAQLMAFD
-132 NRDAFYRDKVQALQ
+132 NRDAFYRNKVQALQ
-146 SGRDSVVIHSKS
+146 SGRDSVVIHSKL

-275 ALGHATQS
+275 ALGHAMQS
-283 RHKMVVRIAVIGLV
+283 RHKMVVRIAIIGLV

-316 RRDRQRIVEAK
+316 RRDRQRIVETKA
-327 TETER
+327 ETER

-405 HDVSFVPQQLAKNC
+405 HDVSFVPQQLAKSC
-419 VDEFQPMAAEKGLDI
+419 VEEFKPMAAEKGLDI
-434 TLSTLTLNCGDLWR
+434 TLGTLTTNCGDLWR

-468 TDRGSVKVEIRIS
+468 TDRGGVKVEIRIS

-511 LHNGQGKEGV
+511 LPNGQGKEGV

-554 LPIKKEEKR
+554 LPIKKEEKK
-563 QKKDVEENVASVEP
+563 QKKDVEENVASVET

-584 KEATTENNDATHG
+584 KE
-597 ANNATNGAND
+597 
-607 ATNGTNDATTEI
+607 ATTEI

-682 MLKHVKNSDMSTV
+682 MIKHVKNSDMSTV

-704 MTSLKKAGFD
+704 MTSLKKAGFS

-732 ITRQPLSVKAAEQK
+732 ITRLPLSVKAAEQK

-761 EAEQEILTQVGE
+761 EAEREILTQVGE

-779 QMLDQGLKGNDE
+779 QMLEQGLKSNGE
-791 EQQRDS
+791 ELQRDS
-797 ISRTAHKAMPLLT
+797 ISRAAHKAMPLLT

-825 EHIKDTPAE
+825 EHIKDSSAE
-834 KITVLAMRLDKEL
+834 NSTALAMRLEKEL
-847 EEVSTKLKEEGI
+847 EEISKKLREEGI

>member
-1 MSKFGTSKKI
+1 M
-11 ITGYILLAVVI
+11 LAVVI

-109 TLVKLMHMKREN
+109 TLVELIHMKREN

-283 RHKMVVRIAVIGLV
+283 RHKMVVRIAIIGLV

-434 TLSTLTLNCGDLWR
+434 TLGTLTPNCGDLWR

-468 TDRGSVKVEIRIS
+468 TDQGSVKVEIRIS

-488 YVSDTGRGMSQAD
+488 YVSDTGRGMSPAD

-511 LHNGQGKEGV
+511 LPNGQGKEGV

-532 QMLGGTITVTS
+532 QMLGGTITVAS

-554 LPIKKEEKR
+554 LPIKKEEER
-563 QKKDVEENVASVEP
+563 QKKDVEENVASIET

-584 KEATTENNDATHG
+584 KE
-597 ANNATNGAND
+597 
-607 ATNGTNDATTEI
+607 ATTEI

-654 SEAIKLAEETKPQ
+654 SEAIKLAEETKPR

-682 MLKHVKNSDMSTV
+682 MLKHVKNSNMSIV

-732 ITRQPLSVKAAEQK
+732 ITRLPLSVKAAEQK

-779 QMLDQGLKGNDE
+779 QILEQGLKHNGE
-791 EQQRDS
+791 ELQRDS
-797 ISRTAHKAMPLLT
+797 ISRAAHKAMPLLT
-810 MLKPGQCGWLQAITP
+810 MLRPGQCGWLQAITP
-825 EHIKDTPAE
+825 EHIKDTSAE
-834 KITVLAMRLDKEL
+834 NSTALAMRLEEEL
-847 EEVSTKLKEEGI
+847 EEISKKLREEGI

>member
-1 MSKFGTSKKI
+1 M
-11 ITGYILLAVVI
+11 LAVVI

-81 NQSVATSEQMAKQLK
+81 NRSVATSEQKAKQLK

-109 TLVKLMHMKREN
+109 TLVELIHMKREN
-121 TKRVAQLMAID
+121 TKRVAQLMAFD

-146 SGRDSVVIHSKS
+146 SGRDSVVIHSKL

-202 TKADSTAQRINIAD
+202 TKTDSTAQRINIAD

-227 EEQKQNSRQQENVA
+227 EEQKRNSRQQENVA

-283 RHKMVVRIAVIGLV
+283 RHKMVVRIAIIGLV

-405 HDVSFVPQQLAKNC
+405 HDVSFVPQQLAKSC
-419 VDEFQPMAAEKGLDI
+419 VEEFKPMAAEKGLDI
-434 TLSTLTLNCGDLWR
+434 TLGTLTPNCGDLWR

-468 TDRGSVKVEIRIS
+468 TDRGGVKVEIRIS

-511 LHNGQGKEGV
+511 LPNGQGKEGV

-554 LPIKKEEKR
+554 LPIKKEEKK
-563 QKKDVEENVASVEP
+563 QKKDVEENVASVET

-584 KEATTENNDATHG
+584 KKAITENND
-597 ANNATNGAND
+597 ATNGAND
-607 ATNGTNDATTEI
+607 ATNGNNDATTEI

-682 MLKHVKNSDMSTV
+682 MIKHVKNSDMSTV

-704 MTSLKKAGFD
+704 MTSLKKAGFS

-732 ITRQPLSVKAAEQK
+732 ITRLPLSVKAAEQK

-761 EAEQEILTQVGE
+761 EAEREILTQVGE

-779 QMLDQGLKGNDE
+779 QMLEQGLKHNDE
-791 EQQRDS
+791 ELQRDS
-797 ISRTAHKAMPLLT
+797 ISRAAHKAMPLLT

-825 EHIKDTPAE
+825 EHIKDSSAE
-834 KITVLAMRLDKEL
+834 NSMALAMRLEKEL
-847 EEVSTKLKEEGI
+847 EEISKKLREEGI

>member
-81 NQSVATSEQMAKQLK
+81 NRSVATSEQKAKQLK

-109 TLVKLMHMKREN
+109 TLVELIHMKREN
-121 TKRVAQLMAID
+121 TKRVAQLMAFD
-132 NRDAFYRDKVQALQ
+132 NRNAFYRDKVQALQ
-146 SGRDSVVIHSKS
+146 SGRDSVVIHSKL
-158 YGQHGQREK
+158 YGQHAQREK

-283 RHKMVVRIAVIGLV
+283 RHKMVVRIAIIGLV

-405 HDVSFVPQQLAKNC
+405 HDVSFVPQQLAKSC
-419 VDEFQPMAAEKGLDI
+419 VEEFKPMAAEKGLDI
-434 TLSTLTLNCGDLWR
+434 TLGTLTPNCGDLWR

-468 TDRGSVKVEIRIS
+468 TDRGGVKVEIRIS

-511 LHNGQGKEGV
+511 LPNGQGKEGV

-554 LPIKKEEKR
+554 LPIKKEEKK
-563 QKKDVEENVASVEP
+563 QKKDVEENVASVET

-584 KEATTENNDATHG
+584 KEATTENNC
-597 ANNATNGAND
+597 ATNGAND
-607 ATNGTNDATTEI
+607 ATNGANDATNGNNDATTEI

-704 MTSLKKAGFD
+704 MTSLKKAGFS

-732 ITRQPLSVKAAEQK
+732 ITRLPLSVKAAEQK

-761 EAEQEILTQVGE
+761 EAEREILTQVGE

-779 QMLDQGLKGNDE
+779 QMLEQGLKHNGE
-791 EQQRDS
+791 ELQRDS
-797 ISRTAHKAMPLLT
+797 ISRAAHKAMPLLT

-825 EHIKDTPAE
+825 EHIKDSSAE
-834 KITVLAMRLDKEL
+834 NSTALAMRLEKEL
-847 EEVSTKLKEEGI
+847 EEISKKLREEGI

>member
-81 NQSVATSEQMAKQLK
+81 NRSVATSEQKAKQLK

-109 TLVKLMHMKREN
+109 TLVELIHMKREN
-121 TKRVAQLMAID
+121 TKRVAQLMAFD

-146 SGRDSVVIHSKS
+146 SGRDSVVIHSKL

-202 TKADSTAQRINIAD
+202 TKTDSTAQRINIAD

-227 EEQKQNSRQQENVA
+227 EEQKRNSRQQENVA

-283 RHKMVVRIAVIGLV
+283 RHKMVVRIAIIGLV

-405 HDVSFVPQQLAKNC
+405 HDVSFVPQQLAKDC
-419 VDEFQPMAAEKGLDI
+419 VEEFKPMAAEKGLDI
-434 TLSTLTLNCGDLWR
+434 TLGTLTPNCGDLWR

-468 TDRGSVKVEIRIS
+468 TDRGGVKVEIRIS

-511 LHNGQGKEGV
+511 LPNGQGKEGV

-543 EEGKGSCFTVS
+543 KKGKGSCFTVS
-554 LPIKKEEKR
+554 LPIKKEEKK
-563 QKKDVEENVASVEP
+563 QKKDVEENVASVET

-584 KEATTENNDATHG
+584 KKAITENND
-597 ANNATNGAND
+597 ATNGAND
-607 ATNGTNDATTEI
+607 ATNGNNDATTEI

-704 MTSLKKAGFD
+704 MTSLKKAGFS

-732 ITRQPLSVKAAEQK
+732 ITRLPLSVKAAEQK

-761 EAEQEILTQVGE
+761 EAEREILTQVGE

-779 QMLDQGLKGNDE
+779 QMLEQGLKSNGE
-791 EQQRDS
+791 ELQRDS
-797 ISRTAHKAMPLLT
+797 ISRAAHKAMPLLT

-825 EHIKDTPAE
+825 EHIKDTSAE
-834 KITVLAMRLDKEL
+834 NSTALAMRLEKEL
-847 EEVSTKLKEEGI
+847 EEISKKLREEGI

>member
-81 NQSVATSEQMAKQLK
+81 NRSVATSEQMAKQLK

-109 TLVKLMHMKREN
+109 TLVELIHMKREN
-121 TKRVAQLMAID
+121 TKRVAQLMAFD

-146 SGRDSVVIHSKS
+146 SGRDSVVIHSKL

-202 TKADSTAQRINIAD
+202 TKTDSTAQRINIAD

-275 ALGHATQS
+275 ALGHAMQS
-283 RHKMVVRIAVIGLV
+283 RHKMVVRIAIIGLV

-405 HDVSFVPQQLAKNC
+405 HDVSFVPQQLAKSC
-419 VDEFQPMAAEKGLDI
+419 VEEFKPMAAEKGLDI
-434 TLSTLTLNCGDLWR
+434 TLGTLTPNCGDLWR

-468 TDRGSVKVEIRIS
+468 TDRGGVKVEIRIS

-511 LHNGQGKEGV
+511 LPNGQGKEGV

-532 QMLGGTITVTS
+532 QMLSGTITVTS

-554 LPIKKEEKR
+554 LPIKKEEKK
-563 QKKDVEENVASVEP
+563 QKKDVEENVASVET

-584 KEATTENNDATHG
+584 KEATTENNDT
-597 ANNATNGAND
+597 
-607 ATNGTNDATTEI
+607 TTEI

-704 MTSLKKAGFD
+704 MTSLKKAGFS

-732 ITRQPLSVKAAEQK
+732 ITRLPLSVKATEQK

-761 EAEQEILTQVGE
+761 EAEREILTQVGE

-779 QMLDQGLKGNDE
+779 QMLEQGLKSNGE
-791 EQQRDS
+791 ELQRDS
-797 ISRTAHKAMPLLT
+797 ISRAAHKAMPLLT

-825 EHIKDTPAE
+825 EHIKDTSAE
-834 KITVLAMRLDKEL
+834 NSTALAMRLEKEL
-847 EEVSTKLKEEGI
+847 EEISKKLREEGI

>member
-1 MSKFGTSKKI
+1 M
-11 ITGYILLAVVI
+11 LAVVI

-81 NQSVATSEQMAKQLK
+81 NRSVATSEQKAKQLK

-109 TLVKLMHMKREN
+109 TLVELIHMKREN
-121 TKRVAQLMAID
+121 TKRVAQLMAFD

-146 SGRDSVVIHSKS
+146 SGRDSVVIHSKL

-202 TKADSTAQRINIAD
+202 TKTDSTAQRINIAD

-227 EEQKQNSRQQENVA
+227 EEQKRNSRQQENVA

-283 RHKMVVRIAVIGLV
+283 RHKMVVRIAIIGLV

-419 VDEFQPMAAEKGLDI
+419 VEEFKPMAAEKGLDI
-434 TLSTLTLNCGDLWR
+434 TLGTLTPNCGDLWR

-468 TDRGSVKVEIRIS
+468 TDRGGVKVEIRIS

-511 LHNGQGKEGV
+511 LPNGQGKEGV

-543 EEGKGSCFTVS
+543 KKGKGSCFTVS
-554 LPIKKEEKR
+554 LPIKKEEKK
-563 QKKDVEENVASVEP
+563 QKKDVEENVASVET

-584 KEATTENNDATHG
+584 KKAITENND
-597 ANNATNGAND
+597 ATNGAND
-607 ATNGTNDATTEI
+607 ATNGNNDATTEI

-704 MTSLKKAGFD
+704 MTSLKKAGFS

-732 ITRQPLSVKAAEQK
+732 ITRLPLSVKAAEQK

-761 EAEQEILTQVGE
+761 EAEREILTQVGE

-779 QMLDQGLKGNDE
+779 QMLEQGLKSNGE
-791 EQQRDS
+791 ELQRDS
-797 ISRTAHKAMPLLT
+797 ISRAAHKAMPLLT

-825 EHIKDTPAE
+825 EHIKDSSAE
-834 KITVLAMRLDKEL
+834 NSTALAMRLEKEL
-847 EEVSTKLKEEGI
+847 EEISKKLREEGI

>member
-1 MSKFGTSKKI
+1 M
-11 ITGYILLAVVI
+11 LAVVI

-81 NQSVATSEQMAKQLK
+81 NRSVATSEQMAKQLK

-109 TLVKLMHMKREN
+109 TLVELIHMKREN
-121 TKRVAQLMAID
+121 TKRVAQLMAFD

-146 SGRDSVVIHSKS
+146 SGRDSVVIHSKL

-202 TKADSTAQRINIAD
+202 TRADSTAQRINIAD

-275 ALGHATQS
+275 ALGHAMQS
-283 RHKMVVRIAVIGLV
+283 RHKMVVRIAIIGLV

-419 VDEFQPMAAEKGLDI
+419 VEEFKPMAAEKGLDI
-434 TLSTLTLNCGDLWR
+434 TLGTLTPNCGDLWR

-468 TDRGSVKVEIRIS
+468 TDRGGVKVEIKIS

-511 LHNGQGKEGV
+511 LPNGQGKEGV

-554 LPIKKEEKR
+554 LPIKKEEKK
-563 QKKDVEENVASVEP
+563 QMKDVEENVASVET

-584 KEATTENNDATHG
+584 KEATIEAKEATTR
-597 ANNATNGAND
+597 N
-607 ATNGTNDATTEI
+607 NDATTEI

-682 MLKHVKNSDMSTV
+682 MIKHVKNSDMSTV

-704 MTSLKKAGFD
+704 MTNLKKAGFS

-732 ITRQPLSVKAAEQK
+732 ITRLPLSVKTAEQK

-779 QMLDQGLKGNDE
+779 QMLEQGLKRNGE
-791 EQQRDS
+791 ELQRDS
-797 ISRTAHKAMPLLT
+797 ISRAAHKAMPLLS
-810 MLKPGQCGWLQAITP
+810 MLKPGQCGCLQAITP
-825 EHIKDTPAE
+825 EHIKDTSAE
-834 KITVLAMRLDKEL
+834 NSTALAMRLEKEL
-847 EEVSTKLKEEGI
+847 EEISKKLREEGI

>member
-1 MSKFGTSKKI
+1 M
-11 ITGYILLAVVI
+11 LAVVI

-81 NQSVATSEQMAKQLK
+81 NRSVATSEQKAKQLK

-109 TLVKLMHMKREN
+109 TLVELIHMKREN
-121 TKRVAQLMAID
+121 TKRVAQLMAFD
-132 NRDAFYRDKVQALQ
+132 NRDAFYRNKVQALQ
-146 SGRDSVVIHSKS
+146 SGRDSVVIHSKL

-227 EEQKQNSRQQENVA
+227 EEQRQNSRQQENVA

-275 ALGHATQS
+275 ALGHAMQS
-283 RHKMVVRIAVIGLV
+283 RHKMVVRIAIIGLV

-405 HDVSFVPQQLAKNC
+405 HDVSFVPQQLAKSC
-419 VDEFQPMAAEKGLDI
+419 VEEFKPMAAEKGLDI
-434 TLSTLTLNCGDLWR
+434 TLGTLTTNCGDLWR

-468 TDRGSVKVEIRIS
+468 TDRGGVKVEIRIS

-511 LHNGQGKEGV
+511 LPNGQGKEGV

-554 LPIKKEEKR
+554 LPIKKEEKK
-563 QKKDVEENVASVEP
+563 QKKDVEENVASVET

-584 KEATTENNDATHG
+584 KE
-597 ANNATNGAND
+597 
-607 ATNGTNDATTEI
+607 ATTEI

-632 LFKEMAQKIGGAKLN
+632 LFKEMAHKIGGAKLN

-682 MLKHVKNSDMSTV
+682 MIKHVKNSDMSTV

-704 MTSLKKAGFD
+704 MTSLKKAGFS

-732 ITRQPLSVKAAEQK
+732 ITRLPLSVKAAEQK

-761 EAEQEILTQVGE
+761 EAEREILTQVGE

-779 QMLDQGLKGNDE
+779 QMLEQGLKSNGE
-791 EQQRDS
+791 ELQRDS
-797 ISRTAHKAMPLLT
+797 ISRAAHKAMPLLT
-810 MLKPGQCGWLQAITP
+810 MLRPGQCGWLQAITP
-825 EHIKDTPAE
+825 EHIKDSSAE
-834 KITVLAMRLDKEL
+834 NSTALAMRLEKEL
-847 EEVSTKLKEEGI
+847 EEISKKLREEGI

>member
-1 MSKFGTSKKI
+1 M
-11 ITGYILLAVVI
+11 LAVVI

-81 NQSVATSEQMAKQLK
+81 NRSVATSEQKAKQLK

-109 TLVKLMHMKREN
+109 TLVELIHMKREN
-121 TKRVAQLMAID
+121 TKRVAQLMAFD

-146 SGRDSVVIHSKS
+146 SGRDSVVIHSKL

-275 ALGHATQS
+275 ALGHAMQS
-283 RHKMVVRIAVIGLV
+283 RHKMVVRIAIIGLV

-355 AGFIELLSEQVSRPK
+355 AGFIELLSEQVSHPK

-419 VDEFQPMAAEKGLDI
+419 VEEFKPMAAEKGLDI
-434 TLSTLTLNCGDLWR
+434 TLGTLTTNCGDLWR

-468 TDRGSVKVEIRIS
+468 TDRGGVKVEMRIS

-511 LHNGQGKEGV
+511 LPNGQDKEGV

-554 LPIKKEEKR
+554 LPIKKEEKK
-563 QKKDVEENVASVEP
+563 QKKDVEENVASVET

-584 KEATTENNDATHG
+584 KE
-597 ANNATNGAND
+597 
-607 ATNGTNDATTEI
+607 ATTEI

-682 MLKHVKNSDMSTV
+682 MIKHVKNSDMSTV

-704 MTSLKKAGFD
+704 MTSLKKAGFS

-732 ITRQPLSVKAAEQK
+732 ITRLPLSVKAAEQK

-761 EAEQEILTQVGE
+761 EAEREILTQVGE

-779 QMLDQGLKGNDE
+779 QMLEQGLKHNGE
-791 EQQRDS
+791 ELQRDS
-797 ISRTAHKAMPLLT
+797 ISRAAHKAMPLLT

-825 EHIKDTPAE
+825 EHIKDSSAE
-834 KITVLAMRLDKEL
+834 NSTAQAMRLEKEL
-847 EEVSTKLKEEGI
+847 EEISKKLREEGI

>member
-1 MSKFGTSKKI
+1 M
-11 ITGYILLAVVI
+11 LAVVI

-81 NQSVATSEQMAKQLK
+81 NRSVATSEQKAKQLK
-96 PFIADQGQRQRID
+96 QFIADQGQRQRID
-109 TLVKLMHMKREN
+109 TLVELIHMKREN
-121 TKRVAQLMAID
+121 TKRVAQLMAFD

-146 SGRDSVVIHSKS
+146 SGRDSVVIHSKL

-283 RHKMVVRIAVIGLV
+283 RHKMVVRIAIIGLV

-419 VDEFQPMAAEKGLDI
+419 VEEFKPMAAEKGLDI
-434 TLSTLTLNCGDLWR
+434 TLGTLTTNCGDLWR

-468 TDRGSVKVEIRIS
+468 TDRGGVKVEIRIS

-511 LHNGQGKEGV
+511 LPNGQGKEGV

-543 EEGKGSCFTVS
+543 EEGNGSCFTVS
-554 LPIKKEEKR
+554 LPIKKEEKK
-563 QKKDVEENVASVEP
+563 QKKDVEENVASVET

-584 KEATTENNDATHG
+584 KE
-597 ANNATNGAND
+597 
-607 ATNGTNDATTEI
+607 ATTEI

-704 MTSLKKAGFD
+704 MTSLKKAGFS

-732 ITRQPLSVKAAEQK
+732 ITRLPLSVKAAEQK

-761 EAEQEILTQVGE
+761 EAEREILTQVGE

-779 QMLDQGLKGNDE
+779 QMLEQGLKHNGE
-791 EQQRDS
+791 ELQRDS
-797 ISRTAHKAMPLLT
+797 ISRAAHKAMPLLS
-810 MLKPGQCGWLQAITP
+810 MLRPGQCGWLQAITP
-825 EHIKDTPAE
+825 EHIKDSSAE
-834 KITVLAMRLDKEL
+834 NSTALAMRLEKEL
-847 EEVSTKLKEEGI
+847 EEISKKLREEGI

>member
-1 MSKFGTSKKI
+1 M
-11 ITGYILLAVVI
+11 LAVVI
-22 AIATWQVY
+22 AIATWQIY

-81 NQSVATSEQMAKQLK
+81 NRSVATSEQMAKQLK

-109 TLVKLMHMKREN
+109 TLVELIHMKREN
-121 TKRVAQLMAID
+121 TKRVAQLMAFD
-132 NRDAFYRDKVQALQ
+132 NRDAFYRNKVQALQ
-146 SGRDSVVIHSKS
+146 SGRDSVVIHSKL

-227 EEQKQNSRQQENVA
+227 EEQRQNSRQQENVA

-275 ALGHATQS
+275 ALGHAMQS
-283 RHKMVVRIAVIGLV
+283 RHKMVVRIAIIGLV

-405 HDVSFVPQQLAKNC
+405 HDVSFVPQQLAKSC
-419 VDEFQPMAAEKGLDI
+419 VEEFKPMAAEKGLDI
-434 TLSTLTLNCGDLWR
+434 TLGTLTPNCGDLWR

-468 TDRGSVKVEIRIS
+468 TDRGGVKVEIRIS

-488 YVSDTGRGMSQAD
+488 YVSDTGRGMSQTD

-511 LHNGQGKEGV
+511 LPNGQGKEGV

-554 LPIKKEEKR
+554 LPIKKEEKK
-563 QKKDVEENVASVEP
+563 QKKDVEENVASVETD
-577 NRSSTEA
+577 RSSTEA
-584 KEATTENNDATHG
+584 KEATTENNDAT
-597 ANNATNGAND
+597 NGAND
-607 ATNGTNDATTEI
+607 ATNGNNDATTEI

-704 MTSLKKAGFD
+704 MTSLKKAGFS

-732 ITRQPLSVKAAEQK
+732 ITRLPLSVKAAEQK

-761 EAEQEILTQVGE
+761 EAEREILTQVGE

-779 QMLDQGLKGNDE
+779 QMLEQGLKSNGE
-791 EQQRDS
+791 ELQRDS
-797 ISRTAHKAMPLLT
+797 ISRAAHKAMPLLT
-810 MLKPGQCGWLQAITP
+810 MLKPGQCSWLQAITP
-825 EHIKDTPAE
+825 EHIKDSSAE
-834 KITVLAMRLDKEL
+834 NSTALAMRLEKEL
-847 EEVSTKLKEEGI
+847 EEISKKLREEGI

>member
-72 GEGSEWPHF
+72 GEGSEWPYF
-81 NQSVATSEQMAKQLK
+81 NRSVATSEQMAKQLK

-109 TLVKLMHMKREN
+109 TLVELIHMKREN
-121 TKRVAQLMAID
+121 TKRVAQLMAFD

-146 SGRDSVVIHSKS
+146 SGRDSVVIHSKL

-202 TKADSTAQRINIAD
+202 TRVDSTAQRINIAD
-216 SVANILTDIQN
+216 SVANILTNIQN

-275 ALGHATQS
+275 ALGHAMQS
-283 RHKMVVRIAVIGLV
+283 RHKMVVRIAIIGLV

-419 VDEFQPMAAEKGLDI
+419 VEEFKPMAAEKGLDI
-434 TLSTLTLNCGDLWR
+434 TLGTLTPNCGDLWR

-468 TDRGSVKVEIRIS
+468 TDRGGVKVEIRIS

-511 LHNGQGKEGV
+511 LPNGQGKEGV

-554 LPIKKEEKR
+554 LPIKKEEKK
-563 QKKDVEENVASVEP
+563 QKKDVEENVASVET
-577 NRSSTEA
+577 NGSSTEA
-584 KEATTENNDATHG
+584 KE
-597 ANNATNGAND
+597 
-607 ATNGTNDATTEI
+607 ATTEI

-654 SEAIKLAEETKPQ
+654 SEAIKLAEETKTQ

-682 MLKHVKNSDMSTV
+682 MIKHVKNSDMSTV

-704 MTSLKKAGFD
+704 MTSLKKAGFS

-732 ITRQPLSVKAAEQK
+732 ITRLPLSVKAAEQK

-779 QMLDQGLKGNDE
+779 QMLEQGLKSNGE
-791 EQQRDS
+791 ELQRDS
-797 ISRTAHKAMPLLT
+797 ISRAAHKAMPLLS
-810 MLKPGQCGWLQAITP
+810 MLRPGQCGWLQAITP
-825 EHIKDTPAE
+825 EHIKDTSAE
-834 KITVLAMRLDKEL
+834 NSTALAMRLEKEL
-847 EEVSTKLKEEGI
+847 EEISKKLREEGI